1 MPRPAESPPEPC
13 VLAFDTSTERMA
25 LSVSAAGVHWTEHA
39 AGGAQ
44 ASLALLPGLLALLR
58 RAGLALH
65 DLQAIAFG
73 QGPGA
78 FTGLRTACAVAQGLG
93 LGLQRPLL
101 PIDSLLVVAEDAR
114 LQAAPA
120 ADGLDVAV
128 AMDARMDEVYA
139 GRYRWQGGRWSVL
152 DAPRLCAPQALSEAW
167 SGTAVAVLAG
177 SALAAFGARL
187 ALPAARRVE
196 HEHDRAGALL
206 RLAVWAQQAGAGV
219 AAHAAWPIYLR
230 DKVALTT
237 AERAAARAPGPTAAT
252 APGQAPA
259 VPAR

>member
-1 MPRPAESPPEPC
+1 MPRPAVSLPEPC
-13 VLAFDTSTERMA
+13 VLAFDTSTEVMA
-25 LSVSAAGVHWTEHA
+25 LAVSTAGRHWTDHA
-39 AGGAQ
+39 PGGAQ
-44 ASLALLPGLLALLR
+44 ASLALLPRLQALLR
-58 RAGLALH
+58 NAGLALH

-114 LQAAPA
+114 LQVARAA
-120 ADGLDVAV
+120 ADVDVAV

-152 DAPRLCAPQALSEAW
+152 DAPRLSSPQALCEAW
-167 SGTAVAVLAG
+167 AGAAPVLLAG
-177 SALAAFGARL
+177 SALVAFGARL
-187 ALPAARRVE
+187 ALPAAGRVE

-206 RLAVWAQQAGAGV
+206 RLAVSAQQAGAGV
-219 AAHAAWPIYLR
+219 TAQAAWPIYLR
-230 DKVALTT
+230 EKVALTT
-237 AERAAARAPGPTAAT
+237 AERAAAR
-252 APGQAPA
+252 
-259 VPAR
+259 